1 MEESLLKSA
10 DLKATKK
17 RQLLLSILQQENRA
31 MTAEEV
37 HEKATPLLA
46 MNLSTVYRTL
56 NTLTEKGILSKT
68 QRKDKKAYYALEHHD
83 HHHRLVCT
91 VCKKTIPVDSCPLR
105 ELEEDLEQKTGFRI
119 TGHTLEFS
127 GICPLCQKALT
138 EEEN

>member
-17 RQLLLSILQQENRA
+17 RQLLLSILQRENRA
-31 MTAEEV
+31 MTAEEL
-37 HEKATPLLA
+37 HERAADDLP

-68 QRKDKKAYYALEHHD
+68 LRKDKKAYYALEHHD
-83 HHHRLVCT
+83 HHHRLVCS
-91 VCKKTIPVDSCPLR
+91 VCKKTIDVDSCPLR

-127 GICPLCQKALT
+127 GICPFCQKAL
-138 EEEN
+138 EEEE